1 MIAGLIVTVYL
12 ARILGPEGFG
22 IIGFGTALLAY
33 FTLALS
39 LGLDTLGTR
48 EIARDQSRVAFFAG
62 HILAIR
68 LALLLLTGS
77 LYVGT
82 VYLLVDSSEAR
93 LVLFVLGLSL
103 IGHAITLE
111 WVYVGVERMGVLATR
126 NVLAGIV
133 SIGVMLLFV
142 RTSDDTVWG
151 AAAIASGVVA
161 AALWVLIS
169 FRRDFGSP
177 PLTIDFSEWGRL
189 LRPAIPIGAS
199 AVMIA
204 VYHYIDQIML
214 GLMRGEAEVGIYT
227 AAYRIMVAA
236 VAPAAILFNAFLPTL
251 SKSVGNLA
259 VMQRHMKQYATVM
272 AAIGLPIMTAG
283 VLMAPGGIRVLYGPD
298 YAQAEPVMVVLM
310 LSVGLIFVN
319 MTLGNPLLAWD
330 KQRVYFFA
338 IAAGAVANVG
348 LNLVLIPSFG
358 SMGAAWATVSSESV
372 VLAGL
377 AILHYQAARS
387 LYIGI
392 WARGIAAAG
401 TSGFL
406 VWIILS
412 WTPLAGHPLAIG
424 ILFACVYAL
433 IAPRLGLF
441 RYSELRSLIRPAASP
456 ETT

>member
-1 MIAGLIVTVYL
+1 MISGLIVTVYL
-12 ARILGPEGFG
+12 ARVLGPEGFG

-48 EIARDQSRVAFFAG
+48 EIARDQSRVAFFTG

-77 LYVGT
+77 LYVGA

-93 LVLFVLGLSL
+93 LVLYVLGLSL
-103 IGHAITLE
+103 LGHAITLE

-133 SIGVMLLFV
+133 SVVVMLLFV
-142 RTSDDTVWG
+142 RTSDDIVWG
-151 AAAIASGVVA
+151 AAAISAGVVT

-169 FRRDFGSP
+169 FRKDFGLP
-177 PLTIDFSEWGRL
+177 ALTVDFSEWGRL

-251 SKSVGNLA
+251 SKAIGNLA
-259 VMQRHMKQYATVM
+259 AMQQNMKQYATVM
-272 AAIGLPIMTAG
+272 AAIGLPIMVAG
-283 VLMAPGGIRVLYGPD
+283 VLMAPGGIRLLYGPD

-348 LNLVLIPSFG
+348 LNLALIPFFG
-358 SMGAAWATVSSESV
+358 PMGAAWATVSSEAV
-372 VLAGL
+372 VLLGL
-377 AILHYQAARS
+377 AILHYQTARS
-387 LYIGI
+387 LYLGI
-392 WARGIAAAG
+392 WGRGLAAAG
-401 TSGFL
+401 TAGLL
-406 VWIILS
+406 VWAILF
-412 WTPLAGHPLAIG
+412 WTPLAGNPLALG
-424 ILFACVYAL
+424 FLFACVYAM
-433 IAPRLGLF
+433 IAPRVGLF
-441 RYSELRSLIRPAASP
+441 RFSDLRSLFRPSSSV
-456 ETT
+456 